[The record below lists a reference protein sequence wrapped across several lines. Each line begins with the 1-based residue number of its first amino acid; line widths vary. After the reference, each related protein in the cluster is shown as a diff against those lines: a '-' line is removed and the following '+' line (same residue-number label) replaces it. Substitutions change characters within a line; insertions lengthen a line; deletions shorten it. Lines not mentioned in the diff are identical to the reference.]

1 MGVKMI
7 TVPCLPHGLIMRI
20 KMSISIHTH
29 LESCLAQRKCSTNV
43 SYFILLLL
51 HVGFPEFCHLLSFL
65 KKCLFIYLF
74 LVGLGLHCC
83 VQVFSSC
90 GEQGLLLFIAVHQ
103 LLIVKAS
110 LVVEHGF

>member
-1 MGVKMI
+1 MGIKMI

-20 KMSISIHTH
+20 KMSINVHTH

-43 SYFILLLL
+43 SYFILLL

-65 KKCLFIYLF
+65 KIFFNLF

-90 GEQGLLLFIAVHQ
+90 REQRLLLFIAVHQ
-103 LLIVKAS
+103 LLIVMAS
-110 LVVEHGF
+110 LAVEHGF